1 MLRSKRIRRRYFGLL
16 YKLKREK
23 KLKDPQIFP
32 ILFIFSSKKYFCKEI
47 DITNANAALTM
58 SVAEKKKVKKIFDY
72 SRLSPVPDPFGDH
85 QVEMRKEIQ

>member
-1 MLRSKRIRRRYFGLL
+1 MLRSKRRRRRYFELL

-58 SVAEKKKVKKIFDY
+58 SVAEKKKK
-72 SRLSPVPDPFGDH
+72 
-85 QVEMRKEIQ
+85 